1 MPTGADGCRR
11 VPTGADGTITSV
23 LDCWL
28 RRLLAELAFPLN
40 LTFSLMEKELRG
52 AGCAEGTFTAVLD
65 CWLRRLLAELAFP
78 LNLTFSLMEKE

>member
-1 MPTGADGCRR
+1 
-11 VPTGADGTITSV
+11 
-23 LDCWL
+23 
-28 RRLLAELAFPLN
+28 LAELAFPLN

-78 LNLTFSLMEKE
+78 LNLTFSLMEKELRGAGCAEGIFTSVLDYWLR